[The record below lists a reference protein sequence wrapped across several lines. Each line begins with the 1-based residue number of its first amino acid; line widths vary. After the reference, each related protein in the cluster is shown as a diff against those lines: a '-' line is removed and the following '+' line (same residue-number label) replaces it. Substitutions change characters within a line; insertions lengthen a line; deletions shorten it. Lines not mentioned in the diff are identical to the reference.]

1 MTPGRKVEGSELRVQ
16 CPRVRHRW
24 KKYLSAH
31 GCTFLNP
38 APLRIDERGFT
49 FIEIMIVLVV
59 IGILLSLAQPSFSTS
74 VHRAREATL
83 QEDLFI
89 FRDVIDQYY
98 ADHEEY
104 PPTLEAIVEAR
115 YLRKIPKD
123 PMTGS
128 DTTWILVYIT
138 NEEGEEQGI
147 FDVKS
152 GSDQVGLDG
161 TAHSDW

>member
-1 MTPGRKVEGSELRVQ
+1 
-16 CPRVRHRW
+16 
-24 KKYLSAH
+24 
-31 GCTFLNP
+31 
-38 APLRIDERGFT
+38 
-49 FIEIMIVLVV
+49 
-59 IGILLSLAQPSFSTS
+59 
-74 VHRAREATL
+74 
-83 QEDLFI
+83 
-89 FRDVIDQYY
+89 
-98 ADHEEY
+98 
-104 PPTLEAIVEAR
+104 VEAR

-161 TAHSDW
+161 SRHDSW